1 MRQEISLEEIG
12 KFLEGR
18 DPEQRIVNLLYNN
31 QDNFITVVYRNEN
44 DQKCT
49 RQESFYPFVWATRR
63 ACNNLCN
70 GNRDV
75 LKQLMREFGIGVKKL
90 SNQDN
95 KGNEI
100 ASFENGYMF
109 MFYALKPMSYTTFLS
124 FFKRAK
130 YPIFRNDKDKNGEP
144 LQLSKADEGQYL
156 IVTPQEQFMIS
167 TGKRFFKGYNDYND
181 ILRMIFDLE
190 TEGLDP
196 RKHRIKLNGI
206 RMNRSVNI
214 RGKEY
219 QNFERIFDIK
229 GKTKAEKD
237 ASELRVID
245 TMLKIIYTFK
255 PDVITGHNVENFD
268 WNFIIV
274 RCEMLGTTLEEM
286 SAPYFNG
293 DFIRKE
299 TRESSLKLG
308 GEVETFKRTIVP
320 NTIITDSLHAVRRAQ
335 ATDSNFLKATLK
347 YSTNYLGLKKDNR
360 VYTPGE
366 EIDKILTDETNQ
378 YAFNNTDGDW
388 YIYDPTSP
396 NGNNIPFRKGKDED
410 KPFVAYTRNYL
421 ADGYEIV
428 TGRYIIERYLY
439 DDLWECDK
447 VEYTLNTTNF
457 FICKILPVP
466 FAKCCTMGTAG
477 QWKAIMMAWSYEN
490 GLAIP
495 KAENSGAFTGGLS
508 RLLRV
513 GFVDNVIKLDYNS
526 LYPSI
531 ILTWGITDETDLMN
545 AMLKMLEYVL
555 TTREKYK
562 GDKKKAGKI
571 VDMYEDEFIAKGIE
585 LLAEQ
590 VIEYNQQKMQYNFA
604 DKKQNQQKVLGNSFF
619 GSYGS
624 NNGSVF
630 PWKSQK
636 CAEQTT
642 CTGRQC
648 LRLMISHFHKLGY
661 TPIVGDSVTGD
672 TPLFIRYKN
681 TGYIDIKPIEE
692 VFTEDSRQIDELGR
706 EYDCTEKDYQV
717 LCRSG
722 WKDIEYVYRHETTK
736 DIYKVVDGKTVVEC
750 TEDHSLF
757 DENKNEIKPSEIT
770 KNTKL
775 EYYREKIE
783 HNQLEVNFSDEIII
797 ELAKQLSESIIDR
810 VPYTILN
817 GSKHVK
823 KLFYRIFM
831 LNYNE
836 NIEYTKTCLAGLRFI
851 K

>member
-1 MRQEISLEEIG
+1 
-12 KFLEGR
+12 
-18 DPEQRIVNLLYNN
+18 
-31 QDNFITVVYRNEN
+31 
-44 DQKCT
+44 
-49 RQESFYPFVWATRR
+49 VWATRR

-130 YPIFRNDKDKNGEP
+130 YPIFRNDKDKNGESLP
-144 LQLSKADEGQYL
+144 LSKADEGQYL

-206 RMNRSVNI
+206 RMNRSVTI

-219 QNFERIFDIK
+219 QNFERIFDIT

-237 ASELRVID
+237 ASELKIID
-245 TMLKIIYTFK
+245 TMLKIIYTFR
-255 PDVITGHNVENFD
+255 PDVITAHNGENFD
-268 WNFIIV
+268 WNFIIT
-274 RCEMLGTTLEEM
+274 RCEMLGTTMEEM
-286 SAPYFNG
+286 SKPYFNG

-378 YAFNNTDGDW
+378 YAFNDTDGDW

-447 VEYTLNTTNF
+447 VEYALNTTNF

-562 GDKKKAGKI
+562 ADKKKAGNI

-590 VIEYNQQKMQYNFA
+590 VIQYNQQKMQYNFA

-672 TPLFIRYKN
+672 TPLFIRYNK

-692 VFTEDSRQIDELGR
+692 IFTEDSRQIDELGR

-736 DIYKVVDGKTVVEC
+736 DIYKIVDGKTVVEC

-783 HNQLEVNFSDEIII
+783 HNQLDVNFSDEIII
-797 ELAKQLSESIIDR
+797 ELAKQLSEGIIDR

-817 GSKHVK
+817 GSKRVK

-831 LNYNE
+831 LNHNE

>member
-1 MRQEISLEEIG
+1 
-12 KFLEGR
+12 
-18 DPEQRIVNLLYNN
+18 
-31 QDNFITVVYRNEN
+31 
-44 DQKCT
+44 
-49 RQESFYPFVWATRR
+49 
-63 ACNNLCN
+63 
-70 GNRDV
+70 
-75 LKQLMREFGIGVKKL
+75 
-90 SNQDN
+90 
-95 KGNEI
+95 
-100 ASFENGYMF
+100 
-109 MFYALKPMSYTTFLS
+109 
-124 FFKRAK
+124 
-130 YPIFRNDKDKNGEP
+130 
-144 LQLSKADEGQYL
+144 
-156 IVTPQEQFMIS
+156 
-167 TGKRFFKGYNDYND
+167 
-181 ILRMIFDLE
+181 
-190 TEGLDP
+190 
-196 RKHRIKLNGI
+196 
-206 RMNRSVNI
+206 
-214 RGKEY
+214 
-219 QNFERIFDIK
+219 
-229 GKTKAEKD
+229 
-237 ASELRVID
+237 
-245 TMLKIIYTFK
+245 
-255 PDVITGHNVENFD
+255 
-268 WNFIIV
+268 
-274 RCEMLGTTLEEM
+274 
-286 SAPYFNG
+286 
-293 DFIRKE
+293 
-299 TRESSLKLG
+299 
-308 GEVETFKRTIVP
+308 
-320 NTIITDSLHAVRRAQ
+320 
-335 ATDSNFLKATLK
+335 
-347 YSTNYLGLKKDNR
+347 
-360 VYTPGE
+360 
-366 EIDKILTDETNQ
+366 
-378 YAFNNTDGDW
+378 
-388 YIYDPTSP
+388 
-396 NGNNIPFRKGKDED
+396 
-410 KPFVAYTRNYL
+410 
-421 ADGYEIV
+421 
-428 TGRYIIERYLY
+428 
-439 DDLWECDK
+439 
-447 VEYTLNTTNF
+447 
-457 FICKILPVP
+457 
-466 FAKCCTMGTAG
+466 
-477 QWKAIMMAWSYEN
+477 
-490 GLAIP
+490 
-495 KAENSGAFTGGLS
+495 
-508 RLLRV
+508 
-513 GFVDNVIKLDYNS
+513 
-526 LYPSI
+526 
-531 ILTWGITDETDLMN
+531 
-545 AMLKMLEYVL
+545 
-555 TTREKYK
+555 
-562 GDKKKAGKI
+562 
-571 VDMYEDEFIAKGIE
+571 
-585 LLAEQ
+585 
-590 VIEYNQQKMQYNFA
+590 MQYNFA

>member
-206 RMNRSVNI
+206 RMNRSVTI

-237 ASELRVID
+237 ASELRIID

-274 RCEMLGTTLEEM
+274 RCEMLGTTIEEM

-378 YAFNNTDGDW
+378 YAFNDTDGDW

-410 KPFVAYTRNYL
+410 KPFVVYTRNYL

-447 VEYTLNTTNF
+447 VEYALNTTNF